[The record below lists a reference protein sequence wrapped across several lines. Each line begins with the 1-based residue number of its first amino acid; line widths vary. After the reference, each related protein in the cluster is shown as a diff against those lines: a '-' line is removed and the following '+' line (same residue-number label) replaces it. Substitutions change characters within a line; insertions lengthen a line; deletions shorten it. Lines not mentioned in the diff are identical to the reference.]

1 MKIRLLKNCLRECAA
16 EQRTSSWIRARVAKG
31 LPTAPLRQ
39 FGRARSCKFAEFPD
53 RTFYL
58 SCFAGNSSPWR
69 PNLVPLWAE
78 SSFLGPQ
85 KTPSGTR
92 DFLFFRLAGCG
103 LRIAFVKTGKS
114 YSVNEE
120 PSATYS
126 YSVNVHVAT
135 QLCADPTLPSVFG
148 SGKSSKSSYSK
159 TLYSASRRRG
169 IRYKLFGVNF
179 GSPSPPNSGV

>member
-1 MKIRLLKNCLRECAA
+1 M
-16 EQRTSSWIRARVAKG
+16 
-31 LPTAPLRQ
+31 
-39 FGRARSCKFAEFPD
+39 
-53 RTFYL
+53 
-58 SCFAGNSSPWR
+58 
-69 PNLVPLWAE
+69 
-78 SSFLGPQ
+78 FLGAQ
-85 KTPSGTR
+85 KTPIGTR

-103 LRIAFVKTGKS
+103 LRIAFAKTGKA

-179 GSPSPPNSGV
+179 GMPSTQTPGYSRGIPGALSNAGHARRRACSCARRRIHAHNCANVHKPQDS

>member
-1 MKIRLLKNCLRECAA
+1 M
-16 EQRTSSWIRARVAKG
+16 
-31 LPTAPLRQ
+31 
-39 FGRARSCKFAEFPD
+39 
-53 RTFYL
+53 
-58 SCFAGNSSPWR
+58 
-69 PNLVPLWAE
+69 
-78 SSFLGPQ
+78 
-85 KTPSGTR
+85 GTR

-103 LRIAFVKTGKS
+103 LRIALLKTGKS

-135 QLCADPTLPSVFG
+135 QLRADPTLPSVFG

-169 IRYKLFGVNF
+169 IRYKLFCQFWESEPFKLRGIAGAFPVHYLMQLTRAGAPARAPAGAHMRTIAQNYF
-179 GSPSPPNSGV
+179 CYYHF